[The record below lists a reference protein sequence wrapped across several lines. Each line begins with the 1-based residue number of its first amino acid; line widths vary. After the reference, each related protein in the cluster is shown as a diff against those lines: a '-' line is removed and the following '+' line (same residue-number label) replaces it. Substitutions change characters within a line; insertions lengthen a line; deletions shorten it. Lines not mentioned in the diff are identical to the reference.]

1 MGWSESYYR
10 DYREQTRLAWERR
23 ARRLLEELDLFA
35 SRVGEDAGLLGL
47 DSAAYRDLLG
57 RLRDRIQEDLPAL
70 RGLNNAGE
78 RY

>member
-35 SRVGEDAGLLGL
+35 SRVGEDAGLLEL
-47 DSAAYRDLLG
+47 DSAVYRDLLG